1 MEFTKARRGTQ
12 EHEVWAAADAL
23 MQEGLRPT
31 IDRIRQ
37 KLGKGSP
44 NTVSPM
50 MESWFRSLGSRLAGG
65 VSGTANLAA
74 GNEADGVPVSV
85 RNATRLLWE
94 TARKEAEQVQE
105 VALEKARN
113 ELKAREDELEGKR
126 LELTQ
131 REDAFAQ
138 TRASLDHALA
148 SSQQAREALE
158 HQVTA
163 LASEGLRQREAAA
176 KEMARLNSLLVDA
189 QAVSERLRDEHSAAL
204 AIRDRDIRDA
214 VDRHMAQERRMLED
228 VDRSRQLTKQSET
241 ALARERQQ
249 RFQSEE
255 AAAAALETGRRML
268 RETQQAAQQ
277 LERELR
283 DQHAAQSTSLVQA
296 QSQEIALQQRLDD
309 LHEALREEKA
319 AHQHTRGLLADMLAA
334 TKKLGD
340 AKRPRAKPR
349 AKSET
354 DS

>member
-1 MEFTKARRGTQ
+1 MECTKARRGTQ

-74 GNEADGVPVSV
+74 GNDADGVPVSV

-94 TARKEAEQVQE
+94 TARKEAEQVQD
-105 VALEKARN
+105 VALEKVRN
-113 ELKAREDELEGKR
+113 ELKAREDELDGKQ

-131 REDAFAQ
+131 REDAFTQ

-204 AIRDRDIRDA
+204 AVREQDLRDA
-214 VDRHMAQERRMLED
+214 VDRHTAQERRMLED
-228 VDRSRQLTKQSET
+228 VDRARQEAKQLGSG
-241 ALARERQQ
+241 LNRERQQ
-249 RFQSEE
+249 RIQSEE
-255 AAAAALETGRRML
+255 AAAQTLEAGRRML
-268 RETQQAAQQ
+268 RDAQEAAQHM
-277 LERELR
+277 ERALR
-283 DQHAAQSTSLVQA
+283 DQLGAQSTLLVQA
-296 QSQEIALQQRLDD
+296 QSQGEALQQRLGD
-309 LHEALREEKA
+309 LHQALLEGKT
-319 AHQHTRGLLADMLAA
+319 AHEGTRALLVTALAD
-334 TKKLGD
+334 
-340 AKRPRAKPR
+340 RAKTGSKRR
-349 AKSET
+349 AVSTKANLT
-354 DS
+354 PD

>member
-31 IDRIRQ
+31 IDRVRQ
-37 KLGKGSP
+37 KLGRGSP

-65 VSGTANLAA
+65 VSATANLAA
-74 GNEADGVPVSV
+74 GNDSDGVPVSV

-94 TARKEAEQVQE
+94 TARKEAERVQD
-105 VALEKARN
+105 AAIEKVRN
-113 ELKAREDELEGKR
+113 ELKARHDELDGKR
-126 LELTQ
+126 LELNQ

-148 SSQQAREALE
+148 SSQLAREALD

-176 KEMARLNSLLVDA
+176 KEMARLNALLVDA
-189 QAVSERLRDEHSAAL
+189 LGISERLRQDHSSAL
-204 AIRDRDIRDA
+204 AIRDQDLRDA
-214 VDRHMAQERRMLED
+214 IDRHTAQERRMLEE
-228 VDRSRQLTKQSET
+228 VDRARQSNKQAET

-249 RFQSEE
+249 RIQSEE
-255 AAAAALETGRRML
+255 AAAQTLEVGRRML

-277 LERELR
+277 LERDLR
-283 DQHAAQSTSLVQA
+283 EQLANQSTLLVQA
-296 QSQEIALQQRLDD
+296 QSQCEALQQRLDD
-309 LHEALREEKA
+309 LHETLLEEKK
-319 AHQHTRGLLADMLAA
+319 AHELTRRLLAEVL
-334 TKKLGD
+334 T
-340 AKRPRAKPR
+340 AKSKPGVKRIRVAKP
-349 AKSET
+349 K
-354 DS
+354 

>member
-23 MQEGLRPT
+23 MHEGLRPT

-74 GNEADGVPVSV
+74 GNDADGVPVSV

-94 TARKEAEQVQE
+94 TARKEAEQVQDA
-105 VALEKARN
+105 VLEKVRI
-113 ELKAREDELEGKR
+113 ELKAREDELDGKR

-138 TRASLDHALA
+138 TRGSLDHALA

-163 LASEGLRQREAAA
+163 LASEGLKQREAAA
-176 KEMARLNSLLVDA
+176 EEMVRLNALLVDA
-189 QAVSERLRDEHSAAL
+189 QGVSERLRQEHSSVL
-204 AIRDRDIRDA
+204 AVRDQDLRDA
-214 VDRHMAQERRMLED
+214 IERHSAQERRMLEE
-228 VDRSRQLTKQSET
+228 VDRARQFNKQAET

-249 RFQSEE
+249 RMQSEE
-255 AAAAALETGRRML
+255 AAAQTLEVGRRML
-268 RETQQAAQQ
+268 RKTQQAAQQ
-277 LERELR
+277 LERDLR
-283 DQHAAQSTSLVQA
+283 DQLALQATSLVQA
-296 QSQEIALQQRLDD
+296 QSQGEALQQRLDD
-309 LHEALREEKA
+309 LHETLLEEKK
-319 AHQHTRGLLADMLAA
+319 AHELTRGLLAEVLT
-334 TKKLGD
+334 TKSKPGV
-340 AKRPRAKPR
+340 KRTRAAKP
-349 AKSET
+349 K
-354 DS
+354 

>member
-37 KLGKGSP
+37 RLGKGSP

-74 GNEADGVPVSV
+74 GNDADGVPVSV

-94 TARKEAEQVQE
+94 TARKEAEQVQDA
-105 VALEKARN
+105 ALEKVRN

-131 REDAFAQ
+131 REEAFAQ
-138 TRASLDHALA
+138 TRASLDQALA

-163 LASEGLRQREAAA
+163 LASEGLKQREAAA
-176 KEMARLNSLLVDA
+176 KETVRLNALLVDS
-189 QAVSERLRDEHSAAL
+189 QGVSERLRQEHASAL
-204 AIRDRDIRDA
+204 AVRDQVLRDA
-214 VDRHMAQERRMLED
+214 IDRHTAQERRMLED
-228 VDRSRQLTKQSET
+228 VDRARQSSKQAET
-241 ALARERQQ
+241 ALASERQQ
-249 RFQSEE
+249 RIQSEE
-255 AAAAALETGRRML
+255 AAAQTLEVGRRML

-277 LERELR
+277 QERELR
-283 DQHAAQSTSLVQA
+283 DQQSVQSTLLVQA
-296 QSQEIALQQRLDD
+296 RSQGGALQHRLDD
-309 LHEALREEKA
+309 LHLTLLDEKKAHELTRELLTDVLKSKKKRA
-319 AHQHTRGLLADMLAA
+319 AQ
-334 TKKLGD
+334 TKKD
-340 AKRPRAKPR
+340 ALPHRKLI
-349 AKSET
+349 
-354 DS
+354 D